1 LPSEIFKDWRSLP
14 DRARGCVVAIGNFD
28 GVHRGHQ
35 AVLQNAK
42 AIADREGAALA
53 ALVFEPHPREY
64 FQPDGA
70 RFRLTPLATK
80 AWLLARYG
88 VGVLYALPFNAD
100 MAAMSAE
107 AFLRDVLQTGLRAKH
122 IVVGPDFQFGKGR
135 AGTTESLRA
144 FCAANGIGVT
154 VMAPVG
160 EGDIAKIS
168 STAIREMLQTG
179 KPDEAA
185 KLMGHWWSVVGKV
198 EKGDQRG
205 RTIGFPTANVSLKG
219 YLQPALGVYA
229 VKVEVAGR
237 LYGGVANFG
246 RRPTFDKQDVILEV
260 HVFDYAGDLYHQEI
274 VVSFVAYLRP
284 EKKFSGLEELKAQI
298 AEDALAARAILRG

>member
-1 LPSEIFKDWRSLP
+1 LP
-14 DRARGCVVAIGNFD
+14 DRARGCAVAIGNFD

-35 AVLQNAK
+35 ELLKHAK
-42 AIADREGAALA
+42 GIASAAGAPLA

-64 FQPDGA
+64 FQPDGE

-88 VGVLYALPFNAD
+88 VDAIYALPFDAT
-100 MAAMSAE
+100 MAAMSAD
-107 AFLRDVLQTGLRAKH
+107 AFMTDVLKDGLGARH
-122 IVVGPDFQFGKGR
+122 VIVGPDFQFGKGR
-135 AGTTESLRA
+135 GGTTESLRA
-144 FCAANGIGVT
+144 FCAAHGVGFT
-154 VMAPVG
+154 MMEPVG
-160 EGDIAKIS
+160 DGDLAKIS
-168 STAIREMLQTG
+168 STAIREMLQSG

-198 EKGDQRG
+198 ERGDQRG

-260 HVFDYAGDLYHQEI
+260 HVFDYQGDLYHQDI
-274 VVSFVAYLRP
+274 VVSFVAFLRP
-284 EKKFSGLEELKAQI
+284 EKKFAGLEALKAQI
-298 AEDALAARAILRG
+298 AADAAAARLLLR

>member
-1 LPSEIFKDWRSLP
+1 MPSEVFKDWRNLP
-14 DRARGCVVAIGNFD
+14 GRAQGCVVAIGNFD

-35 AVLQNAK
+35 TLLRDAK
-42 AIADREGAALA
+42 ALADREGAPLA

-88 VGVLYALPFNAD
+88 VHVLYALPFDAG
-100 MAAMSAE
+100 MAATSAD
-107 AFLRDVLQTGLRAKH
+107 AFMRDVLHGGLRAKH

-135 AGTTESLRA
+135 EGTIASLQR

-154 VMAPVG
+154 VLEPVG

-179 KPDEAA
+179 RPDEAA

-260 HVFDYAGDLYHQEI
+260 HVFDYQGDLYHQEI
-274 VVSFVAYLRP
+274 VVSFVAFIRP
-284 EKKFSGLEELKAQI
+284 EQKFSGLDELKAQI
-298 AEDALAARAILRG
+298 AQDAVKARTLLK

>member
-1 LPSEIFKDWRSLP
+1 LPSEVFKDWRALP
-14 DRARGCVVAIGNFD
+14 ERARGCAVAIGNFD

-35 AVLQNAK
+35 ELLRRAK
-42 AIADREGAALA
+42 AIADRIGAPLA
-53 ALVFEPHPREY
+53 AMVFEPHPREY

-80 AWLLARYG
+80 AWLLGRYG
-88 VGVLYALPFNAD
+88 VDAIYALQFDAT
-100 MAAMSAE
+100 MAAMSADDFM
-107 AFLRDVLQTGLRAKH
+107 AGILKGGLDAKH
-122 IVVGPDFQFGKGR
+122 VIVGPDFQFGKGR
-135 AGTTESLRA
+135 AGTIEVLQK
-144 FCAANGIGVT
+144 FCGSNGIGVT
-154 VMAPVG
+154 VLDPVG
-160 EGDIAKIS
+160 DGAIAKIS
-168 STAIREMLQTG
+168 STAIRELLETG
-179 KPDEAA
+179 KPGEAA

-198 EKGDQRG
+198 ERGDQRG
-205 RTIGFPTANVSLKG
+205 RMIGFPTANVSLKG

-260 HVFDYAGDLYHQEI
+260 HVFDYHGDLYHQEI

-298 AEDALAARAILRG
+298 AMDAAAARRILS

>member
-1 LPSEIFKDWRSLP
+1 MPSEIYKDWRTLP
-14 DRARGCVVAIGNFD
+14 ERAKGCVVAIGNFD

-35 AVLQNAK
+35 ELLRQARS
-42 AIADREGAALA
+42 IADRNGARLA

-64 FQPDGA
+64 FQPDGPC
-70 RFRLTPLATK
+70 FRLTPLATK

-88 VGVLYALPFNAD
+88 VDVMIALPFDAG
-100 MAAMSAE
+100 MAAMTAE
-107 AFLRDVLQTGLRAKH
+107 VFMRDVLLGGLEASH

-135 AGTTESLRA
+135 AGTIEALGA
-144 FCAANGIGVT
+144 FCAANGLGLT
-154 VMAPVG
+154 VMDPVG
-160 EGDIAKIS
+160 EGAIAKIS

-229 VKVEVAGR
+229 VKVEIAGK

-246 RRPTFDKQDVILEV
+246 RRPTFDKQDVILEI
-260 HVFDYAGDLYHQEI
+260 HIFDYQGDLYHQEI
-274 VVSFVAYLRP
+274 VVSFVAFLRP

-298 AEDALAARAILRG
+298 AEDAKAARALLS

>member
-1 LPSEIFKDWRSLP
+1 MPSEIFKDWRNLP

-35 AVLQNAK
+35 AVVQNAK
-42 AIADREGAALA
+42 ATADREGTRLA

-70 RFRLTPLATK
+70 RFRLTPFATK

-88 VGVLYALPFNAD
+88 VNVLYALPFDAA
-100 MAAMSAE
+100 MAAMTAHDFMSA
-107 AFLRDVLQTGLRAKH
+107 ALHGGLSAKH

-135 AGTTESLRA
+135 TGTTESLRA
-144 FCAANGIGVT
+144 FCAANGIGLT
-154 VMAPVG
+154 VMEPVG
-160 EGDIAKIS
+160 DGDIAKIS
-168 STAIREMLQTG
+168 STAIREMLQSG

-198 EKGDQRG
+198 EQGDQRG

-229 VKVEVAGR
+229 VKVEVAGK

-284 EKKFSGLEELKAQI
+284 EKKFSGLEELKTQI
-298 AEDALAARAILRG
+298 AMDALAARAILKN

>member
-1 LPSEIFKDWRSLP
+1 LPSEIFKDWRGLP
-14 DRARGCVVAIGNFD
+14 DRARACVVAIGNFD

-35 AVLQNAK
+35 ALLQRAK
-42 AIADREGAALA
+42 AIAERDGVRLA
-53 ALVFEPHPREY
+53 AMVFEPHPREY

-88 VGVLYALPFNAD
+88 VDVLYALPFDAG
-100 MAAMSAE
+100 MAALSAD
-107 AFLRDVLQTGLRAKH
+107 AFMHDVLAGGLGAKH

-135 AGTTESLRA
+135 AGTIDALRV
-144 FCAANGIGVT
+144 FCAANGIGLT
-154 VMAPVG
+154 VMEPVG

-168 STAIREMLQTG
+168 STAIRELLQTG

-229 VKVEVAGR
+229 VKVEVAGK

-260 HVFDYAGDLYHQEI
+260 HVFDYQGDLYHQEI
-274 VVSFVAYLRP
+274 VVSFVAFLRP

-298 AEDALAARAILRG
+298 AEDAKTARTILKA

>member
-1 LPSEIFKDWRSLP
+1 MPSEVFKDWRGLSE
-14 DRARGCVVAIGNFD
+14 RARGCVVAIGNFD

-35 AVLQNAK
+35 ALLQRAK
-42 AIADREGAALA
+42 GIADREGLRLA

-88 VGVLYALPFNAD
+88 VDVLYALPFDAS
-100 MAAMSAE
+100 MAALSADDFMRE
-107 AFLRDVLQTGLRAKH
+107 VLAAGLGAKH

-135 AGTTESLRA
+135 GGTTESLRA
-144 FCAANGIGVT
+144 FCAANAIGLT
-154 VMAPVG
+154 VMEPVG

-229 VKVEVAGR
+229 VKVEVAGK

-260 HVFDYAGDLYHQEI
+260 HVFDYHGDLYHQEI

-298 AEDALAARAILRG
+298 ALDAANARAILKG

>member
-1 LPSEIFKDWRSLP
+1 LPSEIFKAWRGLP
-14 DRARGCVVAIGNFD
+14 ERAQGCVVAIGNFD

-35 AVLQNAK
+35 ALLKSAK
-42 AIADREGAALA
+42 GIADREGALLA

-88 VGVLYALPFNAD
+88 VNVLHALPFDAA

-107 AFLRDVLQTGLRAKH
+107 TFMRDVLLGGLAARH

-135 AGTTESLRA
+135 GGTTQSLAA
-144 FCAANGIGVT
+144 FCAANAIGVT
-154 VMAPVG
+154 VMEPVG

-168 STAIREMLQTG
+168 STAIREMLQSG

-229 VKVEVAGR
+229 VKVEAAGR

-284 EKKFSGLEELKAQI
+284 EKKFSGLEALKAQI
-298 AEDALAARAILRG
+298 AMDAAKAKEILAK

>member
-1 LPSEIFKDWRSLP
+1 LPSEIFKDWRGLP
-14 DRARGCVVAIGNFD
+14 ERARGCVVAIGNFD

-35 AVLQNAK
+35 ALLKRAK
-42 AIADREGAALA
+42 GVAAGAGAPLA

-88 VGVLYALPFNAD
+88 VGVLFALPFD
-100 MAAMSAE
+100 SGMAAMTAD
-107 AFLRDVLQTGLRAKH
+107 AFMRDVLKDGLNARH

-135 AGTTESLRA
+135 AGTIEVLQA
-144 FCAANGIGVT
+144 FCAANAIGLS
-154 VMAPVG
+154 VMEPVG

-168 STAIREMLQTG
+168 STAIREMLQNG

-185 KLMGHWWSVVGKV
+185 KLMGHWWSVVGEV

-205 RTIGFPTANVSLKG
+205 RTIGFPTANVSMKG

-229 VKVEVAGR
+229 VKVEVAGK

-260 HVFDYAGDLYHQEI
+260 HVFDYTGDLYHQAI

-298 AEDALAARAILRG
+298 ALDAANARTLLKA

>member
-1 LPSEIFKDWRSLP
+1 MPSELFRDWRNLP
-14 DRARGCVVAIGNFD
+14 ERAQGCVVAIGNFD

-35 AVLQNAK
+35 SLLQQAK
-42 AIADREGAALA
+42 AIADREGTGLA

-64 FQPDGA
+64 FNPAGA
-70 RFRLTPLATK
+70 HFRLTPLATK

-88 VGVLYALPFNAD
+88 VRILYALPFDAG
-100 MAAMSAE
+100 MAAMSAD
-107 AFLRDVLQTGLRAKH
+107 AFMRDVLQGAMRAKH
-122 IVVGPDFQFGKGR
+122 IVVGPDFQFGKDR
-135 AGTTESLRA
+135 TGTVGVLRN
-144 FCAANGIGVT
+144 FCDAQGIGMT
-154 VMAPVG
+154 AIDPVG
-160 EGDIAKIS
+160 EDGLTKIS
-168 STAIREMLQTG
+168 STAIREMLETG

-229 VKVEVAGR
+229 VKVEVAGK

-246 RRPTFDKQDVILEV
+246 RRPTFDKKDVLLEV
-260 HVFDYAGDLYHQEI
+260 HVFNYSGDLYHQEI

-298 AEDALAARAILRG
+298 AEDAKAARTMLTG